1 MGNHTLGPINMTA
14 TGKENTRFLPLHGNA
29 EGTSS
34 AWILL
39 IFIFFCQNVLCT
51 VLLSPQE
58 HVTELSLSV

>member
-1 MGNHTLGPINMTA
+1 MA

-39 IFIFFCQNVLCT
+39 IFIFLSNVLCT
-51 VLLSPQE
+51 ILLSPQE

>member
-1 MGNHTLGPINMTA
+1 MTA